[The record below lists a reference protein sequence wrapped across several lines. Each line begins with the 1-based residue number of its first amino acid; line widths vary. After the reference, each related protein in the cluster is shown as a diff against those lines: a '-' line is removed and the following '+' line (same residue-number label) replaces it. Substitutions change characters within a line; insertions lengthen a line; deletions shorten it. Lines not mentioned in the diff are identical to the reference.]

1 MASFRGL
8 AVVAAAWFAGAAGA
22 HAATLT
28 IACGSNA
35 ADREFCARYAQDW
48 GRRNGH
54 EVRIYSAPASATD
67 NLALLRQQF
76 AAKSDKLDVLTIDV
90 VWPGVLK
97 DHLVDLKPYSQ
108 GAERQHFPAIVAN
121 NTIGGRLLGMPWYT
135 DAGLLFYRQDLLEKY
150 GLALPRT
157 WHEMAQAARRIQD
170 GERAAGARDFHGYV
184 FQGRAY
190 EGLSCNAL
198 EWVASYGGGTIVDAS
213 GKVTIHNAQ
222 AARAL
227 DEAASW
233 VGTIAPR
240 GVLNYGEEEAR
251 GVWQNGQ
258 AAFMR
263 NWPYAWAMSQAEDS
277 VIRGKV
283 GVAPLPAGDG
293 EGARPAATLGGWQLA
308 VSRYSRHVEAAAAL
322 VMYLTSA
329 EIQKQRAIGG
339 AYNPTIPALY
349 RDPELLAANPFM
361 GDLLDVF
368 ENAVARPATPTGL
381 KYPAVSRAFWDATHE
396 VLSGRVDGAAA
407 VRRLEGRLLQ
417 TRRAKW

>member
-1 MASFRGL
+1 MPQASGC
-8 AVVAAAWFAGAAGA
+8 AVVVAALLVGAAGGQ
-22 HAATLT
+22 AATLT
-28 IACGSNA
+28 ISCGSNA
-35 ADREFCARYAQDW
+35 ADAEFCGRYAQEW
-48 GRRNGH
+48 GRQHGH

-76 AAKSDKLDVLTIDV
+76 AARSASLDVVTIDV

-97 DHLVDLKPYSQ
+97 DHLVDLKRYSG
-108 GAERQHFPAIVAN
+108 GAEAQHFPAIVAN
-121 NTIGGRLLGMPWYT
+121 NTIAGRLLGMPWYT
-135 DAGLLFYRQDLLEKY
+135 DAGLLFYRKDLLQKY
-150 GLALPRT
+150 GLELPRT
-157 WHEMAQAARRIQD
+157 WAELAAAARRIQD
-170 GERAAGARDFHGYV
+170 GERAAGSADFQGYV

-198 EWVASYGGGTIVDAS
+198 EWVSSYGGGSVVDAH
-213 GKVTIHNAQ
+213 GRVTIHNAQ

-233 VGTIAPR
+233 IGTITPR

-293 EGARPAATLGGWQLA
+293 PGARSAATLGGWQLA
-308 VSRYSRHVEAAAAL
+308 VSRYSRHVPEAAAL

-329 EIQKQRAIGG
+329 EIQKRRAIGG
-339 AYNPTIPALY
+339 AYNPTLPALY

-361 GDLLDVF
+361 GELVEVF

-396 VLSGRVDGAAA
+396 VLSGRMDGAAA